1 MLALSHQHGLA
12 QHTITMVAALSMQEV
27 LLETPIGNIQYFPPI
42 FQYLLFFKYLQHF
55 FIKTFFIGN
64 HEDAYNKHELSEIR
78 SKWVGNG
85 QTLLLG
91 DAMVLLSA
99 VYITEKFG
107 CTKDFCDRHGLR
119 FKAMQEIRKL
129 RRQLTNELTRTA
141 NLQIVLDPNSETP
154 GIYFDFR
161 FFKFIP

>member
-1 MLALSHQHGLA
+1 MTH
-12 QHTITMVAALSMQEV
+12 
-27 LLETPIGNIQYFPPI
+27 
-42 FQYLLFFKYLQHF
+42 LF
-55 FIKTFFIGN
+55 TFIGN

-107 CTKDFCDRHGLR
+107 CSRDFCDRHGLR

-129 RRQLTNELTRTA
+129 RRQLTNKLCQFA
-141 NLQIVLDPNSETP
+141 NLKIVLDPNCEIP
-154 GIYFDFR
+154 GILVSR
-161 FFKFIP
+161 FKKNVFAILSWPENLKKSRPKNSSNEMNQFHGIFWIFSMF

>member
-1 MLALSHQHGLA
+1 M
-12 QHTITMVAALSMQEV
+12 
-27 LLETPIGNIQYFPPI
+27 
-42 FQYLLFFKYLQHF
+42 
-55 FIKTFFIGN
+55 
-64 HEDAYNKHELSEIR
+64 
-78 SKWVGNG
+78 
-85 QTLLLG
+85 LLG

-161 FFKFIP
+161 FFFFLIYTMYENLFFFKSKSSSFFKE

>member
-1 MLALSHQHGLA
+1 
-12 QHTITMVAALSMQEV
+12 MVWL
-27 LLETPIGNIQYFPPI
+27 NIQLPWLQLCLCKKCSLKLQLVIFSIFPQFFNICFFSNTYSI
-42 FQYLLFFKYLQHF
+42 F
-55 FIKTFFIGN
+55 INTFFIGN

-161 FFKFIP
+161 FFYDLYPV

>member
-1 MLALSHQHGLA
+1 M
-12 QHTITMVAALSMQEV
+12 
-27 LLETPIGNIQYFPPI
+27 
-42 FQYLLFFKYLQHF
+42 
-55 FIKTFFIGN
+55 
-64 HEDAYNKHELSEIR
+64 
-78 SKWVGNG
+78 
-85 QTLLLG
+85 LLG

-161 FFKFIP
+161 FFFFLIYTMYENLFFF

>member
-1 MLALSHQHGLA
+1 
-12 QHTITMVAALSMQEV
+12 
-27 LLETPIGNIQYFPPI
+27 
-42 FQYLLFFKYLQHF
+42 
-55 FIKTFFIGN
+55 
-64 HEDAYNKHELSEIR
+64 
-78 SKWVGNG
+78 
-85 QTLLLG
+85 
-91 DAMVLLSA
+91 MVLLSA

-161 FFKFIP
+161 FFYNLYPV